1 MDGMASLHGWK
12 WLFVAV
18 GLPAVLLALPTFLW
32 LPDKIDKV
40 KWLSIEQKQWL
51 KNELI
56 KDEAEYDQIRHAN
69 PLHAL
74 KDKRVLLLALY
85 YLPVTLSI
93 YGLNLW
99 LPTIIKQF
107 GGGSDIQIGFLSSI
121 PYIFGII
128 GLLIIP
134 RSTDRLNDRY
144 GHLSFLYALG
154 ACAMFLSG
162 WLNSPV
168 MQVAALAIFA
178 FCLVSSTAVFWTLPG
193 RFLTGA
199 SAAAGIAL
207 INSVGNLGGYVG
219 PFGIGLLKEYTGNMA
234 AGLYFLSIVMLF
246 GLILTYIVY
255 AKLERQKTQTVNIQ
269 KPL

>member
-1 MDGMASLHGWK
+1 M
-12 WLFVAV
+12 FVAV

-162 WLNSPV
+162 WLNSRQGMTGSAKAHYDGIVAFSQTDFTEDLKKITIPV
-168 MQVAALAIFA
+168 
-178 FCLVSSTAVFWTLPG
+178 LVLHGDDDQIVPYKTSGVKSAELLQNSQLKIYPG
-193 RFLTGA
+193 FSHG
-199 SAAAGIAL
+199 
-207 INSVGNLGGYVG
+207 
-219 PFGIGLLKEYTGNMA
+219 
-234 AGLYFLSIVMLF
+234 ML
-246 GLILTYIVY
+246 
-255 AKLERQKTQTVNIQ
+255 TVNHEVINAD
-269 KPL
+269 LLAFIRE